1 MDHRQILADAINTL
15 QDRGQ
20 DYGDVSELF
29 ERACSI
35 YNLTTG
41 ESFTPWQANIFMT
54 SLKMA
59 RIKSNRAKAD
69 NYIDGINYIAFAGQF
84 ANAATGRVAFSMPE
98 ASPDPVAALRG
109 VVMRDEASDMIDEGM
124 KSLVA
129 NLAPERK
136 GEA

>member
-1 MDHRQILADAINTL
+1 L

-59 RIKSNRAKAD
+59 RIKSNRPKAD
-69 NYIDGINYIAFAGQF
+69 NYIDGINYLAFAGQF
-84 ANAATGRVAFSMPE
+84 ANASTGRVAVSMPN
-98 ASPDPVAALRG
+98 PVTSLRD
-109 VVMRDEASDMIDEGM
+109 VVTMRNEASDMIDEGM

>member
-59 RIKSNRAKAD
+59 RIKSNRPKAD
-69 NYIDGINYIAFAGQF
+69 NYIDGINYLAFAGQF
-84 ANAATGRVAFSMPE
+84 ANASKGRVAVSMPN
-98 ASPDPVAALRG
+98 PVTSLRD
-109 VVMRDEASDMIDEGM
+109 VVTMRNEASDMIDEGM

>member
-1 MDHRQILADAINTL
+1 MDHKQILADAINTL

-59 RIKSNRAKAD
+59 RVKTNRLKAD
-69 NYIDGINYIAFAGQF
+69 NYIDGINYLAFAGQF
-84 ANAATGRVAFSMPE
+84 ANASTGRVTVSM
-98 ASPDPVAALRG
+98 PDPVAALRG
-109 VVMRDEASDMIDEGM
+109 VVMRNEASDVIDEGM

>member
-59 RIKSNRAKAD
+59 RIKSNRPKAD
-69 NYIDGINYIAFAGQF
+69 NYIDGINYLAFAGQF
-84 ANAATGRVAFSMPE
+84 ANASTGRVAVSMPN
-98 ASPDPVAALRG
+98 PVTSLRD
-109 VVMRDEASDMIDEGM
+109 VVTMRNEASDMIDEGM